1 MNMTRQTLPD
11 CVGGLSVNIKPI
23 KTNEDYQA
31 ALEEIDR
38 LFDAEPDTPEGDRL
52 EILVTLVEAYE
63 NKHHPIPPPDPIEAI
78 EYHMESRGLSRRDLE
93 PYIGSRARVSEILN
107 RRRRLTL
114 RMIRNLETGLGIPA
128 ETLIQQYDLVPA
140 EEGTAQEQDAQIVH
154 VEKLVVEQSP
164 STTRTLAWTPYVEH
178 LEASKESLF
187 HLTPGDVLQGKF
199 SEMVIQ

>member
-1 MNMTRQTLPD
+1 M
-11 CVGGLSVNIKPI
+11 NIKPI

-63 NKHHPIPPPDPIEAI
+63 NKHYPIPPPDPIEAI
-78 EYHMESRGLSRRDLE
+78 EYHVESRGLSRRDLE

-107 RRRRLTL
+107 RKRRLTL

-140 EEGTAQEQDAQIVH
+140 EEGAAQEQDAQIVH
-154 VEKLVVEQSP
+154 VEKLVVEQRP
-164 STTRTLAWTPYVEH
+164 STTRTPAWTTYVAH
-178 LEASKESLF
+178 LAASKESPF
-187 HLTPGDVLQGKF
+187 HPTPDDVLLQGAF
-199 SEMVIQ
+199 SEMIQ